1 MPLPIF
7 LEVIALTVILVMVV
21 QNLPLTTGLATEQVA
36 QAMLVQ
42 EVMAVVPLQMA
53 VYRMEMV
60 LNPVLQV
67 ETILIRMV
75 HLLSVVWVEQL
86 LR

>member
-1 MPLPIF
+1 MPLPLF

-21 QNLPLTTGLATEQVA
+21 QNLPPTNGLATEQVA

-53 VYRMEMV
+53 VHRMEMV

-67 ETILIRMV
+67 ETVLIRV
-75 HLLSVVWVEQL
+75 LHLLSVV
-86 LR
+86 